1 MPTIPAPQSRNDP
14 CPCGSG
20 LRYKQCHGRIAA
32 PAPEPGSESLP
43 ADTLARLGFDA
54 HKRNDLDT
62 AERQYRLA
70 LAAAPAH
77 AGAAHYLGVVLYQRR
92 RLSEAMQWLDRAV
105 ALDPNEPEY
114 HNNRGLALTALMRDT
129 EAVAAHRRALAL
141 APDNVPAWNNLGLA
155 LQASGDVTGAVA
167 AYRRGLAVAP
177 DHPQLHWNL
186 ALALLLDGD
195 YAQGWPEYEWRLQ
208 CAEFHSHRPRYAGPR
223 WSGDDPAGRT
233 LLLTAEQGL
242 GDTLLS
248 LRFAQA
254 VAARGA
260 RVLVAVQAPLRTLA
274 ATAPG
279 VDAAFAEFD
288 PLPDYDAHVSLM
300 SLPHLLRV
308 APDSL
313 AASVPYLRADPQR
326 AGDVR
331 DAVAREAGASLK
343 IGVAWAGAGGNTQD
357 ARRSMSLATLG
368 PLLDTPG
375 TRWFSLKWDKDA
387 IGAGDAPV
395 RERLV
400 ELPYRNDFDGL
411 AALVAELDVV
421 ISVDTSIAHLAGAL
435 GKPVWVMLAHV
446 PDWRWLL
453 ARTSSPWYP
462 TARLYRQAVPG
473 DWSVPVR
480 EIGDA
485 LRLWRMRR

>member
-1 MPTIPAPQSRNDP
+1 M
-14 CPCGSG
+14 G
-20 LRYKQCHGRIAA
+20 A
-32 PAPEPGSESLP
+32 PAPIPGSETLS
-43 ADTLARLGFDA
+43 ADDLARLGFDA

-70 LAAAPAH
+70 LAAAPDH

-92 RLSEAMQWLDRAV
+92 RLAEATRWLDRAV

-114 HNNRGLALTALMRDT
+114 HNNRGLALTALMRDA
-129 EAVAAHRRALAL
+129 EAVVAHRKALAL
-141 APDNVPAWNNLGLA
+141 KPDHVTAWNNLGLA
-155 LQASGDVTGAVA
+155 LQASGDVTGAIA

-177 DHPQLHWNL
+177 DYPQLHWNL

-195 YAQGWPEYEWRLQ
+195 YELGWQEYEWRLQ
-208 CAEFHSHRPRYAGPR
+208 CAELHSHLPQYTGPR
-223 WSGDDPAGRT
+223 WTGDDPAGRT

-260 RVLVAVQAPLRTLA
+260 RVIVAVHAPLRNLA

-288 PLPDYDAHVSLM
+288 PLPAYDAHVSLM
-300 SLPHLLRV
+300 SLPNLLRV
-308 APDSL
+308 TPDSL
-313 AASVPYLRADPQR
+313 AASVPYLRADPQL
-326 AGDVR
+326 AGEVR
-331 DAVAREAGASLK
+331 DAVAREAGAALK
-343 IGVAWAGAGGNTQD
+343 IGVAWAGATGNTQD
-357 ARRSMSLATLG
+357 ARRSMSLAALG
-368 PLLDTPG
+368 PLLDIPG

-387 IGAGDAPV
+387 PGADDAPFGA
-395 RERLV
+395 RLIA
-400 ELPYRNDFDGL
+400 LPYRNDFDGL
-411 AALVAELDVV
+411 AALVGELDVV
-421 ISVDTSIAHLAGAL
+421 VTVDTSIAHLAGAL

-446 PDWRWLL
+446 PDWRWMLS
-453 ARTSSPWYP
+453 RTSSPWYP
-462 TARLYRQAVPG
+462 TARLYRQLAPG
-473 DWSVPVR
+473 DWSEPVR
-480 EIGDA
+480 EVGDA